1 MEIKRI
7 NTERVT
13 IDDVAFNMFSK
24 PFDDLCGDVK
34 RIVGDVYLGNITK
47 MVDADGEDYIVDT
60 PTQDGMFVSK
70 WLFND
75 DDKDVPYEDE
85 DEYDCDGD
93 CLNCPHYEGEKAE
106 ADEEDTMC
114 EDDYELDKEFKVVV
128 APVIKWLNENA
139 PSHLA
144 VITANHA
151 VLSEVV
157 NVTAG

>member
-7 NTERVT
+7 NTEKIT
-13 IDDVAFNMFSK
+13 IDDVAYDMFNE
-24 PFDDLCGDVK
+24 PLDNLGREVK
-34 RIVGDVYLGNITK
+34 RIVGDVYFGNILN
-47 MVDADGEDYIVDT
+47 MVDADDDNYLVDT
-60 PTQDGMFVSK
+60 PTQNSMFVSK
-70 WLFND
+70 WLFDD

-85 DEYDCDGD
+85 DECDYD
-93 CLNCPHYEGEKAE
+93 CLNCPHYDGEKAE

-114 EDDYELDKEFKVVV
+114 EDDYDLDKEFKVVV

-151 VLSEVV
+151 VLSEVT

>member
-7 NTERVT
+7 DTEKFT
-13 IDDVAFNMFSK
+13 IDDVAYDMFNEPLDNLGK
-24 PFDDLCGDVK
+24 ELK
-34 RIVGDVYLGNITK
+34 RIVGDVYFGNIVK
-47 MVDADGEDYIVDT
+47 MVDADDENYIVDT

-70 WLFND
+70 WLFD
-75 DDKDVPYEDE
+75 DDNDLTYEDE
-85 DEYDCDGD
+85 DEYCDGD
-93 CLNCPHYEGEKAE
+93 CLNCPHYEEEKAE

-114 EDDYELDKEFKVVV
+114 EDDEYELDKEFKVVV

-139 PSHLA
+139 PTHLA

-151 VLSEVV
+151 VLSEVT

>member
-7 NTERVT
+7 NTEKIT
-13 IDDVAFNMFSK
+13 IDDVAYDMFNES
-24 PFDDLCGDVK
+24 FDELGRGIK
-34 RIVGDVYLGNITK
+34 RIVGDVYLGNITR
-47 MVDADGEDYIVDT
+47 MVDADDENYIVDT

-75 DDKDVPYEDE
+75 DEKDVPYEDE
-85 DEYDCDGD
+85 DECDGD
-93 CLNCPHYEGEKAE
+93 CLNCPHYEGEN
-106 ADEEDTMC
+106 EEDTMC
-114 EDDYELDKEFKVVV
+114 EDDDYDLDKEFKVVV

>member
-7 NTERVT
+7 NTEKIT
-13 IDDVAFNMFSK
+13 IDDVAYDMFNE
-24 PFDDLCGDVK
+24 PLDNLGREVK
-34 RIVGDVYLGNITK
+34 RIVGDVYFGNILN
-47 MVDADGEDYIVDT
+47 MVDADDDNYLVDT
-60 PTQDGMFVSK
+60 PTQNSMFVSK
-70 WLFND
+70 WLFDD

-85 DEYDCDGD
+85 DECDYD
-93 CLNCPHYEGEKAE
+93 CLNCPHHDGEKAE

-114 EDDYELDKEFKVVV
+114 EDDYDLDKEFKVVV

-151 VLSEVV
+151 VLSEVT

>member
-7 NTERVT
+7 NTEKFT
-13 IDDVAFNMFSK
+13 IDDVAFDMFNES
-24 PFDDLCGDVK
+24 FDDLRGDLK
-34 RIVGDVYLGNITK
+34 RIVGDVYFDNIIK
-47 MVDADGEDYIVDT
+47 MTDIDDNVYMVDT
-60 PTQDGMFVSK
+60 PTQDKMFVSK
-70 WLFND
+70 WLFDD

-85 DEYDCDGD
+85 DECDGD
-93 CLNCPHYEGEKAE
+93 CLNCPNYEGEKDE

-114 EDDYELDKEFKVVV
+114 EDDYDLDKEFKVVV

>member
-7 NTERVT
+7 NTKKFT
-13 IDDVAFNMFSK
+13 IDDVAYDMFNE
-24 PFDDLCGDVK
+24 PFDTLDRGIK
-34 RIVGDVYLGNITK
+34 RIVSDVYLDNITN
-47 MVDADGEDYIVDT
+47 MIDDGHDSYLVDT
-60 PTQDGMFVSK
+60 PTQDNMFVSK
-70 WLFND
+70 WLFDD

-85 DEYDCDGD
+85 DECDGD

-114 EDDYELDKEFKVVV
+114 EDDDYDLDKEFKTVV

-151 VLSEVV
+151 VLSEVT

>member
-7 NTERVT
+7 NTEKIT
-13 IDDVAFNMFSK
+13 IDDVAYDMFNT
-24 PFDDLCGDVK
+24 PFDELLKDLK

-47 MVDADGEDYIVDT
+47 MESANGEEYIVNT
-60 PTQDGMFVSK
+60 PTQENMFVSK

-75 DDKDVPYEDE
+75 NDKDVPYEDE
-85 DEYDCDGD
+85 DECDGD

-114 EDDYELDKEFKVVV
+114 YDLDKEFKVVV

-139 PSHLA
+139 PSNLA

>member
-7 NTERVT
+7 NTERID
-13 IDDVAFNMFSK
+13 IDDVAFDMFNK
-24 PFDDLCGDVK
+24 PFDKLSKDLK
-34 RIVGDVYLGNITK
+34 RIVGDVYLGNITN
-47 MVDADGEDYIVDT
+47 MVNADDENYIVYT

-75 DDKDVPYEDE
+75 DDKDIPYEDE
-85 DEYDCDGD
+85 DECDGD

-114 EDDYELDKEFKVVV
+114 EDDYDLDKEFKVVV

-151 VLSEVV
+151 VLSEVT

>member
-13 IDDVAFNMFSK
+13 IDDVAYDMFNTS
-24 PFDDLCGDVK
+24 FDELHKDLK
-34 RIVGDVYLGNITK
+34 RIVGDIYLGNITK
-47 MVDADGEDYIVDT
+47 MVDAYKDDYMVDT
-60 PTQDGMFVSK
+60 PTQDGMLVSK

-75 DDKDVPYEDE
+75 NDKDVSYEDE
-85 DEYDCDGD
+85 DDCDGD

-157 NVTAG
+157 NVTAW

>member
-7 NTERVT
+7 DTEKFT
-13 IDDVAFNMFSK
+13 IDDVAYDMFNE
-24 PFDDLCGDVK
+24 PFDTLDRGIK

-47 MVDADGEDYIVDT
+47 MVDADDENYIVET

-70 WLFND
+70 WLFDDNND
-75 DDKDVPYEDE
+75 LTYEDE
-85 DEYDCDGD
+85 DEYCDGD
-93 CLNCPHYEGEKAE
+93 CLNCPHYDGEKAE
-106 ADEEDTMC
+106 ADEE
-114 EDDYELDKEFKVVV
+114 EDDEYELDKEFKVVV

-139 PSHLA
+139 PTHLA

-151 VLSEVV
+151 VLSEVT